1 MPHGFDFPNG
11 KSINKN
17 RNCVSNSESVWQYRG
32 LGGCAPRRR
41 GSDQRSGRAGG
52 DFPLLKNEENM
63 AENKTGEIVI
73 YQTENGQTKIDVRF
87 EDETVWLTQAQLVD
101 LYGSSKANV
110 SEHIK
115 HIFEE
120 QELSKEA
127 TVRKFRTVQIE
138 GSRQV
143 EREVEC
149 YNLDMIISLGYRIKS
164 KVATQFRQW
173 ATKRLNE
180 YIRKGF
186 TMDDERLKQAGGGDY
201 WKELLA
207 RIRDIRSSEKVMYR
221 QVLDLY
227 ATSADYNPKS
237 AESVAFFKMV
247 QNKLHYAVCKQTA
260 AEIIY
265 DRADSE
271 KDFMGLTSFK
281 GADVTLDD
289 VRIAKNYLSEKE
301 LKKLNVLVSAFF
313 DVAEYQAENHNV
325 MHMSDYVEQLDRT
338 IHSVGEDVLEG
349 AGKISH
355 KKAMEKAEGEYRKY
369 QVKTLSSVEKAYIE
383 TLKELNKIEN
393 KGKKE

>member
-1 MPHGFDFPNG
+1 
-11 KSINKN
+11 
-17 RNCVSNSESVWQYRG
+17 
-32 LGGCAPRRR
+32 
-41 GSDQRSGRAGG
+41 
-52 DFPLLKNEENM
+52 M
-63 AENKTGEIVI
+63 ADNKTGEIVI

-120 QELSKEA
+120 EELSKDT
-127 TVRKFRTVQIE
+127 TVRKFRTVQTE
-138 GSRQV
+138 GNRQV

-186 TMDDERLKQAGGGDY
+186 TMDDDRLKQAGGGDY
-201 WKELLA
+201 WKELLS

-227 ATSADYNPKS
+227 ATSVDYNPKS
-237 AESVAFFKMV
+237 KESVAFFKMV
-247 QNKLHYAVCKQTA
+247 QNKLHYAVNRQTA

-271 KDFMGLTSFK
+271 KEFMGLTSFK

-301 LKKLNVLVSAFF
+301 LKKLNALVSAFF
-313 DVAEYQAENHNV
+313 DIAEYQAENHNE

-338 IHSVGEDVLEG
+338 IKSVGEEVLEG

-355 KKAMEKAEGEYRKY
+355 KQAMEKAEGEYRKY

-383 TLKELNKIEN
+383 TLKKLKSIEN
-393 KGKKE
+393 KGKKK